1 MRYERGHKE
10 ETRRRIVETA
20 ARRFRKDGI
29 EATGIAG
36 LMADAGLT
44 HGGFYA
50 HFSSK
55 DDLVRS
61 AVGTAMKGTVAD
73 HAAAAATARDEG
85 RDGLETIV
93 RRYLSR
99 AHRDQPE
106 TGCAIASLAAELVR
120 SPTRT
125 RAALAQDTD
134 ELIALIAGELTDS
147 GALDAR
153 SRAAMVLALM
163 VGTLQLARATPD
175 DASSDALLSAGRKAA
190 LVLAR
195 QAPA

>member
-1 MRYERGHKE
+1 MRYEKGHKD

-55 DDLVRS
+55 EDLVRS
-61 AVGTAMKGTVAD
+61 AVDNALKTTAAE
-73 HAAAAATARDEG
+73 HAAAAAAARAEG

-93 RRYLSR
+93 RRYLSKV
-99 AHRDQPE
+99 HRDHPE
-106 TGCAIASLAAELVR
+106 TGCAIASLAAELAR
-120 SPTRT
+120 SPTET
-125 RAALAQDTD
+125 RAALAQDAD
-134 ELIALIAGELTDS
+134 DFVKVIAAEIPAASPEAARATALTIF
-147 GALDAR
+147 
-153 SRAAMVLALM
+153 ALM
-163 VGTLQLARATPD
+163 VGTLQFARAMPD
-175 DASSDALLSAGRKAA
+175 AAASEAMLASGRRAA
-190 LVLAR
+190 LALAR
-195 QAPA
+195 QAAA

>member
-1 MRYERGHKE
+1 MRYEKGHKE

-20 ARRFRKDGI
+20 ARRFRRDGI

-36 LMADAGLT
+36 LMADSGLT

-55 DDLVRS
+55 EDLVRS
-61 AVGTAMKGTVAD
+61 AVDTAMKGTVAD
-73 HAAAAATARDEG
+73 HAAAAAAARGEG

-106 TGCAIASLAAELVR
+106 TGCAIASLTAELAR
-120 SPTRT
+120 SSTET
-125 RAALAQDTD
+125 RAALARDAG
-134 ELIALIAGELTDS
+134 ELIDLIAGELPDP
-147 GALDAR
+147 GAGDVR
-153 SRAAMVLALM
+153 SRATIVLALM
-163 VGTLQLARATPD
+163 VGALQLARATPD
-175 DASSDALLSAGRKAA
+175 VSASDALLAAARKAA
-190 LVLAR
+190 LALAGH
-195 QAPA
+195 PGM

>member
-1 MRYERGHKE
+1 MRYEKGHKD

-50 HFSSK
+50 HFPSK
-55 DDLVRS
+55 EVLVRS
-61 AVGTAMKGTVAD
+61 AVDAALTSATAD
-73 HAAAAATARDEG
+73 HAAAVEAPQAEG
-85 RDGLETIV
+85 RGGLETII

-99 AHRDQPE
+99 THRDHPE
-106 TGCAIASLAAELVR
+106 TGCAIATLAAELAR
-120 SPTRT
+120 SSIET
-125 RAALAQDTD
+125 RATLTRDTEALID
-134 ELIALIAGELTDS
+134 LIAAQLHAAS
-147 GALDAR
+147 PDAA
-153 SRAAMVLALM
+153 RASATMILALM

-175 DASSDALLSAGRKAA
+175 AAASDALLAAGRRTA
-190 LVLAR
+190 LALGRHVEA
-195 QAPA
+195 

>member
-1 MRYERGHKE
+1 MRYEKGHKD

-50 HFSSK
+50 HFPSK
-55 DDLVRS
+55 EDLVRQ
-61 AVGTAMKGTVAD
+61 AVDGALKVATAE
-73 HAAAAATARDEG
+73 HAAAAAAARAEG
-85 RDGLETIV
+85 GDGLEVIV

-99 AHRDQPE
+99 THRDHPE
-106 TGCAIASLAAELVR
+106 TGCAIATLAAELAR
-120 SPTRT
+120 SSSET
-125 RAALAQDTD
+125 RATLAQDANKLIEVIAA
-134 ELIALIAGELTDS
+134 ELPAISPEEAHA
-147 GALDAR
+147 
-153 SRAAMVLALM
+153 RAAMVLALM

-175 DASSDALLSAGRKAA
+175 AAASDALLASGRRAA
-190 LVLAR
+190 LALGR
-195 QAPA
+195 QPAN

>member
-1 MRYERGHKE
+1 MRYEKGHKE
-10 ETRRRIVETA
+10 ETRRRIVESA

-36 LMADAGLT
+36 LMAEAGLT

-50 HFSSK
+50 HFPSK

-61 AVGTAMKGTVAD
+61 AVDTAMKGTVAD
-73 HAAAAATARDEG
+73 HAAAAAAARDEG
-85 RDGLETIV
+85 GDGLEIIV

-106 TGCAIASLAAELVR
+106 TGCAIASLAAELAR
-120 SPTRT
+120 SPAQT
-125 RAALAQDTD
+125 RAALAQDAD
-134 ELIALIAGELTDS
+134 ELIALIASELSDP
-147 GALDAR
+147 GATDAR

-163 VGTLQLARATPD
+163 VGALQLARTTPD
-175 DASSDALLSAGRKAA
+175 EAASDALLSAGRKAA
-190 LVLAR
+190 LALAR
-195 QAPA
+195 QAPT